1 MANVQLFAKL
11 DANLFLNPKVC
22 ELGERNPRAAWAWV
36 KAITYSVSQRTD
48 GYVGDYVW
56 RTFLSATDDELADL
70 EQARMIEPADGGYMI
85 HDYLDVQ
92 MSVEEQEARRARK
105 AKAGKLGGK
114 AKASKT
120 GKATGDTTSDTT
132 TQAPAKQVSS
142 KCLANAKQ
150 TPSTCL
156 QGATTTSKQTLAD
169 IDIDKD
175 IDIYPPYS
183 PPTGDGDDGF
193 AEAWS
198 AYPKHAG
205 SKQAAHDAYT
215 ATLATTGRDRLHRAI
230 TAYAGKTRR
239 DKDDPHWI
247 PTMENWLTREQ
258 WREWEHTAD
267 VPARYTP
274 PEHRHTATCSHVL
287 EHMNP
292 LRDQYPA
299 RAVGIGPSDEFAAAC
314 QKYANQLNQQQ
325 QAPAKD
331 AP

>member
-1 MANVQLFAKL
+1 MTQVQLFAKL

-48 GYVGDYVW
+48 GYVPTYVW
-56 RTFLSATDDELADL
+56 HTFLGAGDDELADL

-92 MSVEEQEARRARK
+92 MSVEEQETIRARR

-120 GKATGDTTSDTT
+120 GKATDDTTSDTT

-142 KCLANAKQ
+142 KSLANAKQ

-175 IDIYPPYS
+175 IDIYTPYS
-183 PPTGDGDDGF
+183 PPTGDRDDGF

-198 AYPKHAG
+198 TYPKHAG

-215 ATLATTGRDRLHRAI
+215 AALATAGRDRLHHAI
-230 TAYAGKTRR
+230 TAYAAKTRR
-239 DKDDPHWI
+239 DKDEPRWI
-247 PTMENWLTREQ
+247 PTFANWLTREQ
-258 WREWEHTAD
+258 WREWDHTTD
-267 VPARYTP
+267 GPARYTP

-299 RAVGIGPSDEFAAAC
+299 RADGIGPSDEFAAAC
-314 QKYANQLNQQQ
+314 QKYANQLNHKEAQCSQ
-325 QAPAKD
+325 PTS
-331 AP
+331 